1 MNSTVQLI
9 SFLVSFI
16 YGIIF
21 YLLTRFNKYII
32 ENRKIVFRFIITL
45 IFIIDIAILYIYII
59 YRINHG
65 YFHIYFIFTVI
76 IGFIVT
82 HVFYGKI
89 KNLVVAPS
97 IFRHGKRGGFSIAS
111 HCSLKIEYTAKPLLP
126 ICCWRNRQAT

>member
-76 IGFIVT
+76 IGFIIT

-89 KNLVVAPS
+89 KNMCKKYVKKL
-97 IFRHGKRGGFSIAS
+97 RK
-111 HCSLKIEYTAKPLLP
+111 K
-126 ICCWRNRQAT
+126 

>member
-21 YLLTRFNKYII
+21 YLITRFNKYII

-59 YRINHG
+59 YCINHG

-76 IGFIVT
+76 IGFIIT
-82 HVFYGKI
+82 HVFYGRI
-89 KNLVVAPS
+89 KNMCKKYVKKL
-97 IFRHGKRGGFSIAS
+97 RK
-111 HCSLKIEYTAKPLLP
+111 K
-126 ICCWRNRQAT
+126 

>member
-45 IFIIDIAILYIYII
+45 IFIIDIAILYII
-59 YRINHG
+59 YLYNIS
-65 YFHIYFIFTVI
+65 Y
-76 IGFIVT
+76 
-82 HVFYGKI
+82 
-89 KNLVVAPS
+89 
-97 IFRHGKRGGFSIAS
+97 
-111 HCSLKIEYTAKPLLP
+111 
-126 ICCWRNRQAT
+126 